1 MGVPFVHPFH
11 RSPMTIA
18 DSVTRHLV
26 DLYRRTMDGADCETA
41 QALVGTVRLRMVL
54 HFGDA
59 ELVIEDRGTPEHST
73 GIVTFAKLVLPRRG
87 IFCGYDTDV
96 ADDVQDELPRIAK
109 AALAITNPDGTSRL
123 QTAGVALDALSLL
136 VRIYRECAASQ
147 VEAERLGQVAA
158 AELDGGAA

>member
-26 DLYRRTMDGADCETA
+26 DLYRRTMDGADCEIA
-41 QALVGTVRLRMVL
+41 QALVGTVQLRVVR

-59 ELVIEDRGTPEHST
+59 ELVIEPAPST
-73 GIVTFAKLVLPRRG
+73 APKLPAPAIAKLVLPRRG
-87 IFCGYDTDV
+87 VFCGYDTDV
-96 ADDVQDELPRIAK
+96 ADEVQDALPRIAK
-109 AALAITNPDGTSRL
+109 AALAITKADGTSRL
-123 QTAGVALDALSLL
+123 QSAGADLDALGLL
-136 VRIYRECAASQ
+136 VRIFRECAASQ
-147 VEAERLGQVAA
+147 VEAERLEQVAA